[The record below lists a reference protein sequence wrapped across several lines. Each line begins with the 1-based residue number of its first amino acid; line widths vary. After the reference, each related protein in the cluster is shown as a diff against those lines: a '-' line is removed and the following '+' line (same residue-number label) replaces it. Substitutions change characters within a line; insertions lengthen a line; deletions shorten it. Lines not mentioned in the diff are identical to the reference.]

1 MLIQKYYDKKLG
13 KSKMPP
19 KKKATFVLHRE
30 REEILHD
37 FRANL
42 KSEDDYDN
50 ILERR
55 DSESEDGD
63 KDRYENVDI
72 DVKMQT

>member
-1 MLIQKYYDKKLG
+1 ML
-13 KSKMPP
+13 P
-19 KKKATFVLHRE
+19 KKKATFVLQRE

-37 FRANL
+37 FRDNL
-42 KSEDDYDN
+42 RNEDDYDN

-63 KDRYENVDI
+63 KDSYENVDI
-72 DVKMQT
+72 DVKMQI